1 LIDKEDAMIRR
12 ITRRRPRRQ
21 SEPRKGAALERRIDL
36 WPFLLAALVA
46 AAAVTAVEPKLE
58 ATVEAHAL
66 AERQTAA
73 GSQMSARDHAG
84 LR

>member
-1 LIDKEDAMIRR
+1 MIRR

-21 SEPRKGAALERRIDL
+21 PEPRKGAALERRIDL

-46 AAAVTAVEPKLE
+46 AAAVTAVEPRLE
-58 ATVEAHAL
+58 SAVEAHGL
-66 AERQTAA
+66 AERQPAA
-73 GSQMSARDHAG
+73 GAQLSERGHAG

>member
-1 LIDKEDAMIRR
+1 MIRR
-12 ITRRRPRRQ
+12 LTRRRRRRQ
-21 SEPRKGAALERRIDL
+21 PEPRKGAALERRIDL

-46 AAAVTAVEPKLE
+46 AAAVTAVQPRLE
-58 ATVEAHAL
+58 STMEAHGL

-73 GSQMSARDHAG
+73 GPPLSARDHAG